1 MFSKIIGF
9 IKKVICGIIDV
20 IAFILALIG
29 NGIKK
34 FFGFVVGVLK

>member
-9 IKKVICGIIDV
+9 IKKALCGIIDV
-20 IAFILALIG
+20 IAFILGLIG

-34 FFGFVVGVLK
+34 FFSFVIGVLK